1 MMRLKMYGTMVLAA
15 ALVHS
20 SLSFAAGKFVFASSG
35 GSFQEGQNTAYVKP
49 YVQQEGLELVS
60 DSGVT
65 IAQLKAAVLAK
76 SVKWD
81 VIEFTEADYFL
92 LVKEDL
98 LEPIDYSVWDKE
110 TLAAIDEKFRLKYGV
125 IAVLYCYAI
134 AYRTDLGRADHPTN
148 WVEFWDT
155 KKFPGPRALPS
166 GNAYNPPWT
175 SALLGDGVA
184 PDKLYPLD
192 FKRAAASLDKIK
204 GSVKVWYTETAGGIQ
219 AIVSGEVDYASAPT
233 GRIIAAR
240 AQGAKIDIDYGQAL
254 RYADYFVVPKGAPNK
269 AAAMK
274 FIAYASRAEPSA
286 AMMKLQP
293 NSAPNTA
300 ALKLL
305 DPALAAMLPTAP
317 ANLAREIPNN
327 PTFYGE
333 DSGNGQTWKQVGLKT
348 WNEWFG
354 R

>member
-1 MMRLKMYGTMVLAA
+1 MRLKVHGALRLAA
-15 ALVHS
+15 VAVGHAPMGS
-20 SLSFAAGKFVFASSG
+20 AAGKFVFASSG
-35 GSFQEGQNTAYVKP
+35 GSFQEAQNTAYVKP
-49 YVQQEGLELVS
+49 FAQKEGLELVN

-98 LEPIDYSVWDKE
+98 IEPIDYSQFDAE
-110 TLAAIDEKFRLKYGV
+110 TLAAIDEKFRLKHGV

-134 AYRTDLGRADHPTN
+134 AYRTDLGRTDHPKN
-148 WVEFWDT
+148 WAEFWDT

-175 SALLGDGVA
+175 SALLADGVP

-192 FKRAAASLDKIK
+192 FKRAAASLSKIK
-204 GSVKVWYTETAGGIQ
+204 DSVKVWYTETAGGIQ

-274 FIAYASRAEPSA
+274 FIAYASRAEPAA

-317 ANLAREIPNN
+317 GNLPKEVANN

-333 DSGNGQTWKQVGLKT
+333 DSGNGQTWKQIGLKT
-348 WNEWFG
+348 WNEWYG

>member
-1 MMRLKMYGTMVLAA
+1 MRLKLVGSMLVAATVLSHAA
-15 ALVHS
+15 SAN
-20 SLSFAAGKFVFASSG
+20 AQGKFVFASSG
-35 GSFQEGQNTAYVKP
+35 GSFQEAQDTAYVKP
-49 YVQQEGLELVS
+49 FVQKEKLELVS

-98 LEPIDYSVWDKE
+98 LEPIDYSVFDKE
-110 TLAAIDEKFRLKYGV
+110 TLAAIDEQFRPKYGV
-125 IAVLYCYAI
+125 TAVLYAYAI
-134 AYRTDLGRADHPTN
+134 AYRTDLGRADHPKN
-148 WVEFWDT
+148 WAEFWDT

-175 SALLGDGVA
+175 AALLADGVA
-184 PDKLYPLD
+184 PDKLFPLD
-192 FKRAAASLDKIK
+192 FKRAVASLDKIK
-204 GSVKVWYTETAGGIQ
+204 SSVKVWYTPTAGGVQ
-219 AIVSGEVDYASAPT
+219 AIVSGEVDYAAVPT
-233 GRIIAAR
+233 GRIIAAK
-240 AQGAKIDIDYGQAL
+240 AQGAKVDVDYGQAL
-254 RYADYFVVPKGAPNK
+254 RYMDYFVVPKGAPNK

-286 AMMKLQP
+286 ALMRLQP
-293 NSAPNTA
+293 NSTPNSA

-305 DPALAAMLPTAP
+305 DPALAAVVPTAP
-317 ANLAREIPNN
+317 ANLARQIPNN

-333 DSGNGQTWKQVGLKT
+333 DSGNGQTWKQVALKT